1 MNIAIKIP
9 NADRDERIGSV
20 FNHLFSVILQNEIY
34 GEGDNIIW
42 DFSNTSF
49 FHPFFLFPFAIYR
62 SKCKT
67 NIDCK
72 NLPSYMRSYLSCVRF
87 FDMLTI
93 EDDEGLKEAL
103 KEYLVKSYIPICRFS
118 RLNKNIDSMQTIIQ
132 SVVEKQKQLD
142 ARLKTPISYLIS
154 ELVCNIDQ
162 HSDSEFGY
170 IYTQYLSKENSLD
183 ICIADDG
190 ITIYGSY
197 VKTQK
202 MIEEIGDNE
211 AEALKF
217 ANEGYSTKNLP
228 EAENRGFGISSTKS
242 MIVEGLGGA
251 FFMLFGGAFHR
262 HDINGSSYVRLPESI
277 SWDGTVILM
286 RIPLTV
292 NNSFDYM
299 KYIR

>member
-202 MIEEIGDNE
+202 
-211 AEALKF
+211 
-217 ANEGYSTKNLP
+217 LP

-251 FFMLFGGAFHR
+251 FFMLSGGAFHR

>member
-1 MNIAIKIP
+1 M
-9 NADRDERIGSV
+9 
-20 FNHLFSVILQNEIY
+20 
-34 GEGDNIIW
+34 
-42 DFSNTSF
+42 
-49 FHPFFLFPFAIYR
+49 
-62 SKCKT
+62 
-67 NIDCK
+67 
-72 NLPSYMRSYLSCVRF
+72 
-87 FDMLTI
+87 
-93 EDDEGLKEAL
+93 
-103 KEYLVKSYIPICRFS
+103 
-118 RLNKNIDSMQTIIQ
+118 
-132 SVVEKQKQLD
+132 
-142 ARLKTPISYLIS
+142 
-154 ELVCNIDQ
+154 
-162 HSDSEFGY
+162 
-170 IYTQYLSKENSLD
+170 YLSKENSLD

-251 FFMLFGGAFHR
+251 FFMLSGGAFHR